1 LVVRFQLSGLKEG
14 RWYEYVVRFAL
25 GGAST
30 VLAGVIADAF
40 GPETGGLFLAFP
52 AIFCASASLIEKHER
67 QRKRDKGLQGEVRG
81 RQAAA
86 LDADGAGWGSVG
98 LLTFAVVVYFSAT
111 GLPFFAV
118 AAIAS
123 FSWAAVVAL
132 MWLLRRH
139 LRMRWTR
146 KVRMGT

>member
-1 LVVRFQLSGLKEG
+1 
-14 RWYEYVVRFAL
+14 
-25 GGAST
+25 
-30 VLAGVIADAF
+30 
-40 GPETGGLFLAFP
+40 
-52 AIFCASASLIEKHER
+52 
-67 QRKRDKGLQGEVRG
+67 
-81 RQAAA
+81 
-86 LDADGAGWGSVG
+86 
-98 LLTFAVVVYFSAT
+98 LLTFAVAVYFSAT

-118 AAIAS
+118 AAIAI